1 MDFKK
6 CVQSKH
12 FKIVVGALGTLFVAL
27 LIFQAGIF
35 VGYHKAAFSYG
46 YGDNYYRMFGERHEK
61 GGATRF
67 DGMMGTGGMMGRG
80 GWNEDFTEAHGVIGK
95 IVKIELPNIIV
106 EGTDA
111 IEKIILVTPDTT
123 IRQFRDNIA
132 ADKLQVGNIVMI
144 IGSPNA
150 ASQIEAK
157 YVRLM
162 PPSMQSMMWGTST
175 DATTTAPRKR

>member
-6 CVQSKH
+6 CAQSKH
-12 FKIVVGALGTLFVAL
+12 FKIAVGVFGILFVAS

-46 YGDNYYRMFGERHEK
+46 YGDNYYRMFGERHER
-61 GGATRF
+61 GGDTRF
-67 DGMMGTGGMMGRG
+67 GGMMGRG
-80 GWNEDFTEAHGVIGK
+80 EWNEDFAPAHGIIGK

-111 IEKIILVTPDTT
+111 IEKIVLVTPDTT
-123 IRQFRDNIA
+123 VRQSRDNIA
-132 ADKLQVGNIVMI
+132 ADKLEVGNIVMI

-162 PPSMQSMMWGTST
+162 PSGMQSMMWGTST
-175 DATTTAPRKR
+175 DATNTAPRK